1 MGILFTIW
9 QAAKP
14 YRMVARAKAGQY
26 AEEQITSGEWDMSRI
41 RDLKQQALTRAQR
54 KERRE
59 QGGLF
64 WRFQDE
70 SRPLGAAWQNWTNPG
85 ISGNAS
91 QEAAPVVLPPNLGQ
105 NLPGPGQP
113 GSRRAVYS
121 APAAPAAPG
130 WGGPVPALALAGALG
145 LGAWFLLRKK

>member
-1 MGILFTIW
+1 MGILLTIW

-64 WRFQDE
+64 WRFSDE

-85 ISGNAS
+85 ISGNAAQGS
-91 QEAAPVVLPPNLGQ
+91 APVVVPPNLGQ
-105 NLPGPGQP
+105 RLPGPGAPGRRRPVSQP
-113 GSRRAVYS
+113 
-121 APAAPAAPG
+121 APTAAPADWWANPLLL
-130 WGGPVPALALAGALG
+130 VAAAGA
-145 LGAWFLLRKK
+145 AWWVLSPKKR